1 MLPRTADRAHFM
13 AHHALARALE
23 RLVPVYRAQMVRALA
38 RTLADD
44 GTGADLDYLRVLDAG
59 EIKRAHRLAFAMR
72 ARRDAARSGHRPTRG
87 GGIAETLITLIR
99 RLASLIRRHDK

>member
-1 MLPRTADRAHFM
+1 M

-72 ARRDAARSGHRPTRG
+72 ARRDAAPLKHRPARG
-87 GGIAETLITLIR
+87 GGVAKTFIR